1 MGDTQKMKRVCFVQP
16 AGFTSSGANLWN
28 VASSHQATKN
38 HTANFTDYML
48 LGNVD
53 VASALDEARQREIDR
68 HNRNASRYSV
78 MMKHHINVAT
88 YLAAQGL
95 AFRAHSET
103 KDSANRGNFLE
114 LMDVLGEYSY
124 ELRTFLDKERITYTS
139 HQPQNQ
145 LIESIFEE
153 VRNEIFNRVTK
164 SRFVSV
170 MMDDTSDLS
179 NTEQSA
185 ISVRLIHN
193 GNIEEHLLGLV
204 DASEDQ
210 SADGLTNLLLKTLEQ
225 YKILPAVS
233 EKKLIGQSY
242 DGAPTMSGEFNGV
255 QKKVRD
261 IFPYAYYNHCVAH
274 RMSLCA
280 AQSANKILEV
290 AKFFGTL
297 DKIISF
303 FRSSPKRTRH
313 LGYNLPKPGD
323 TRWLSRD
330 LAVSA
335 IDSHYEAIGTVLNEI
350 STNGTE
356 KIDTQTTAR
365 GLVTNIQ
372 NVDFICL
379 LKLYRKIFEHCTPI
393 MKMMQ
398 KPSLDAV
405 QLRTML
411 DDFLHFLTVLDFDQI
426 WANTLE
432 ADPNFPVARGR
443 GGWRNNGQENNGS
456 QEDWKQKLCGV
467 AVRICVEFSEQIAWR
482 FENLEKFNWMDL
494 IHPSKIATRRKAT
507 SRENRALITECQSL
521 YPFAIS
527 DVTSVEHNLDVLY
540 HNTAISILLQKLIKE
555 RDEALKRKM
564 ARRAAKRRRM
574 HGDEDDGR
582 SQQEMVSVDDED
594 QFEPRDDANVDED
607 CVNEGEASVQDLLTV
622 IHNAGLADAL
632 PQVMILLEIAAVN
645 PLTSVHC
652 ERVFSR
658 MKRVISSSRSRMLQT
673 RKEHLVLLQVEH
685 SLLRWLVKQP
695 SFYENIVTR
704 FKGINQKRFQRFS
717 RK

>member
-1 MGDTQKMKRVCFVQP
+1 MKRVCFVQP
-16 AGFTSSGANLWN
+16 TGYTSSGGNLWS
-28 VASSHQATKN
+28 VSTCHQATKN
-38 HTANFTDYML
+38 HTANFTDYKL

-78 MMKHHINVAT
+78 MMKHHIDVAT
-88 YLAAQGL
+88 YLACQGL
-95 AFRAHSET
+95 AFRGHSES

-114 LMDVLGEYSY
+114 LMDVLGEYSH
-124 ELRTFLDKERITYTS
+124 EFRTFLDTERITYTS
-139 HQPQNQ
+139 HVPQNQ
-145 LIESIFEE
+145 LIESIFED
-153 VRNEIFNRVTK
+153 VRNEISNRVTK
-164 SRFVSV
+164 SKFVSI

-185 ISVRLIHN
+185 ISVRLIHI
-193 GNIEEHLLGLV
+193 GNIEEHFLGLV

-210 SADGLTNLLLKTLEQ
+210 STDGLTILLLKTLEQ
-225 YKILPAVS
+225 YKILPGVS

-261 IFPYAYYNHCVAH
+261 IFTYAYYNHCIAH

-280 AQSANKILEV
+280 EQSANKIIEV

-297 DKIISF
+297 EKIISF

-313 LGYNLPKPGD
+313 LGYHLPKPGD

-335 IDSHYEAIGTVLNEI
+335 IDFHYETIGSVLDEI
-350 STNGTE
+350 STNRTE

-379 LKLYRKIFEHCTPI
+379 LKLYRKIFDHCTPI

-426 WANTLE
+426 WADTLE
-432 ADPNFPVARGR
+432 ADPNFPVIRGR
-443 GGWRNNGQENNGS
+443 GGWRNNGQESNGS
-456 QEDWKQKLCGV
+456 QEDLKQKLCGV
-467 AVRICVEFSEQIAWR
+467 AVKSVLNF
-482 FENLEKFNWMDL
+482 
-494 IHPSKIATRRKAT
+494 PSK
-507 SRENRALITECQSL
+507 
-521 YPFAIS
+521 
-527 DVTSVEHNLDVLY
+527 
-540 HNTAISILLQKLIKE
+540 
-555 RDEALKRKM
+555 
-564 ARRAAKRRRM
+564 
-574 HGDEDDGR
+574 
-582 SQQEMVSVDDED
+582 
-594 QFEPRDDANVDED
+594 
-607 CVNEGEASVQDLLTV
+607 
-622 IHNAGLADAL
+622 
-632 PQVMILLEIAAVN
+632 
-645 PLTSVHC
+645 
-652 ERVFSR
+652 
-658 MKRVISSSRSRMLQT
+658 
-673 RKEHLVLLQVEH
+673 
-685 SLLRWLVKQP
+685 
-695 SFYENIVTR
+695 
-704 FKGINQKRFQRFS
+704 
-717 RK
+717 